1 MRATVIMALLLC
13 LLTCREVL
21 ADQVVLKNGDR
32 LSGKIVKSD
41 GKSLVI
47 RTEFAGE
54 VTVVWEAVT
63 EVSSDEP
70 LYLALAD
77 GRTVSGTIHLA
88 GDQFEVRDGNARTL
102 TAARATVQALRSKE
116 EQAEIERLI
125 DPGLFEAWTGNF
137 NAGLSLATGNAETFG
152 FTLGVAASRTTPR
165 DKTSVYAASIYGRD
179 STSGFSRT
187 TASAIRAGARYDR
200 NINRKWFAYGFTD
213 FEHDDAQALN
223 LRIVPGGGLGYRAIR
238 SERTELDIYGGAAWN
253 KEFYRGDFNDRSSA
267 EAQVGQDLI
276 FRLSPRATFKERFVL
291 FPNLSDAGEYR
302 MNFDAG
308 LNTSLTNT
316 IGWHVTASDRYI
328 SNPLSGLKKNDLLL
342 TTGVNVKLGK

>member
-1 MRATVIMALLLC
+1 MRATVITALLLC
-13 LLTCREVL
+13 LVVGREVL

-32 LSGKIVKSD
+32 LSGKIVRSD

-63 EVSSDEP
+63 EVSSDET

-77 GRTVSGTIHLA
+77 GRTVSGTVRMA
-88 GDQFEVRDGNARTL
+88 GDRLEVRDGNAPVL
-102 TAARATVQALRSKE
+102 TAARTNVQALRSRE
-116 EQAEIERLI
+116 EQAEVERLI
-125 DPGLFEAWTGNF
+125 DPGLFELWTGNF
-137 NAGLSLATGNAETFG
+137 NAGLSLATGNAETFAFTTG
-152 FTLGVAASRTTPR
+152 FAAARTTPR
-165 DKTSVYAASIYGRD
+165 DKTTVYAASIYGRD

-187 TASAIRAGARYDR
+187 TASAIRAGGRYDR
-200 NINRKWFAYGFTD
+200 NISAKWFAYAFTD

-223 LRIVPGGGLGYRAIR
+223 LRVVPGGGLGYHAIR

-253 KEFYRGDFNDRSSA
+253 KEFFRGDFNDRSSA
-267 EAQVGQDLI
+267 EGQVGQDLV

-291 FPNLSDAGEYR
+291 FPNLSDMGEYR
-302 MNFDAG
+302 LNFDAG
-308 LNTSLTNT
+308 LNTSVTKT

-328 SNPLSGLKKNDLLL
+328 SNPLPGLKKNDLLL

>member
-187 TASAIRAGARYDR
+187 TASVIRAGGPTIDNALLVPLLVMA
-200 NINRKWFAYGFTD
+200 IGFTLM
-213 FEHDDAQALN
+213 FVAMHLKAMRNEILRRRVKALQLAEVERAQGQL
-223 LRIVPGGGLGYRAIR
+223 
-238 SERTELDIYGGAAWN
+238 AA
-253 KEFYRGDFNDRSSA
+253 A
-267 EAQVGQDLI
+267 E
-276 FRLSPRATFKERFVL
+276 
-291 FPNLSDAGEYR
+291 
-302 MNFDAG
+302 
-308 LNTSLTNT
+308 
-316 IGWHVTASDRYI
+316 
-328 SNPLSGLKKNDLLL
+328 
-342 TTGVNVKLGK
+342 